1 MHLYMHMYM
10 CIHAHTHTRTYIHTC
25 IHTYIRILLLN
36 CCSVAPVHHA
46 TCFLVGFWHFW
57 RCRIFS
63 GFSVQDSVV
72 WIGFLLYCDYT
83 FNKEPP
89 NTLFLFIQ
97 APTMR
102 EPKLGSYRAPLRT
115 SPRNR
120 KALAVF
126 AYGTLRGLLDE
137 IAIEA
142 PLPKRW
148 VTVP

>member
-1 MHLYMHMYM
+1 M
-10 CIHAHTHTRTYIHTC
+10 CICICICTCVYMHTHTHVHTYIHAY
-25 IHTYIRILLLN
+25 IHTYSFVKLLF
-36 CCSVAPVHHA
+36 SSPSAPRDL
-46 TCFLVGFWHFW
+46 FLVGFWHFW